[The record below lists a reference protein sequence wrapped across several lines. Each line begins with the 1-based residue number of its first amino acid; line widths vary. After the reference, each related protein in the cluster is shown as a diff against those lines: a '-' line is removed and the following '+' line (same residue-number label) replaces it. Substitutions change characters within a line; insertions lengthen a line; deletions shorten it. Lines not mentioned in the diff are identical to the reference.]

1 MTKKAGGLFLSFTV
15 IGFLMIYFFWPK
27 YEKLPVLGSVSD
39 FQLQDVQGSTYQLN
53 NKKVKIVTF
62 FYTRC
67 PDICPMTIVDLT
79 KLQAQLQKE
88 GVFGEKVELVT
99 ISLDPEH
106 DTPEAILKYSQAFNT
121 DPSGWEWLRGTEEE
135 TKEIATRFNM
145 QYQKLEGDFFS
156 HSITMYL
163 LDEKNQIRALYD
175 MANANDP
182 LDTTQ
187 ILGDISVLIP
197 SGFQGKAP

>member
-1 MTKKAGGLFLSFTV
+1 MTKKAWGLFLSISV
-15 IGFLMIYFFWPK
+15 IGFLAVYFFWPT
-27 YEKLPVLGSVSD
+27 YEKLPVLGSVSN
-39 FQLQDVQGSTYQLN
+39 FQLQNVQGSTYELN
-53 NKKVKIVTF
+53 SEKVKIVTF

-67 PDICPMTIVDLT
+67 PDVCPMTIVDLT
-79 KLQAQLQKE
+79 TLQAELQNK
-88 GVFGEKVELVT
+88 GVFGEQVELVA
-99 ISLDPEH
+99 ISLDPEN
-106 DTPEAILKYSQAFNT
+106 DTAEAIQKYSQAFNT
-121 DPSGWEWLRGTEEE
+121 DPAGWKWVRGTEDE
-135 TKEIATRFNM
+135 TKEIASRFNM

-187 ILGDISVLIP
+187 ILEDISLLIP
-197 SGFQGKAP
+197 SGFHGQTP

>member
-1 MTKKAGGLFLSFTV
+1 MTKKAWLLFLPFSI
-15 IGFLMIYFFWPK
+15 IGFLVIYFFWPK

-53 NKKVKIVTF
+53 NKKVKVITF

-79 KLQAQLQKE
+79 KLQVELQNE
-88 GVFGEKVELVT
+88 GVFGEKVEIVA
-99 ISLDPEH
+99 ISLDPEQ
-106 DTPEAILKYSQAFNT
+106 DTQESILRYSQAFNT
-121 DPSGWEWLRGTEEE
+121 DPKGWKWLRGTIVE
-135 TKEIATRFNM
+135 TKEIANRFNM

-156 HSITMYL
+156 HSTTMYL
-163 LDEKNQIRALYD
+163 LDDKNQIRALYD

-187 ILGDISVLIP
+187 ILEDISFLY
-197 SGFQGKAP
+197 